1 MVFGWHSPAV
11 RSNLGHLWTPVGAA
25 PVAPGLTVQSAF
37 GLLIALCLAQVGSLF
52 AADAWNN
59 VTFTAGEIRNPR
71 RNLPLSLALGTSLTM
86 GLYLLAN
93 IAYLMVLPFPQVQH
107 AVSDRVAG
115 AVLEAIFPAMGA
127 VLMAVLIMISAFGCM
142 NGQLLSGARVYY
154 AMARDGLFFRRAAA
168 LNRARVPGTSLIMQG
183 AWAGILVLI
192 RVYDPAT
199 GRYGNLYSNLL
210 DYVVSAALL
219 FYILTISGVFRLRRL
234 RPETER
240 PYRTWGYPLVPAL
253 YIVAAAVT
261 LAALF
266 VYRPATTIPG
276 LVIVII
282 GIPVYFGF
290 HIRDSE

>member
-1 MVFGWHSPAV
+1 
-11 RSNLGHLWTPVGAA
+11 
-25 PVAPGLTVQSAF
+25 
-37 GLLIALCLAQVGSLF
+37 
-52 AADAWNN
+52 
-59 VTFTAGEIRNPR
+59 
-71 RNLPLSLALGTSLTM
+71 
-86 GLYLLAN
+86 
-93 IAYLMVLPFPQVQH
+93 
-107 AVSDRVAG
+107 
-115 AVLEAIFPAMGA
+115 
-127 VLMAVLIMISAFGCM
+127 MAVLIMISAFGCM

-154 AMARDGLFFRRAAA
+154 AMAGDGLFFRRAAA
-168 LNRARVPGTSLIMQG
+168 LNRARVPGTSLIMQA

-253 YIVAAAVT
+253 YIVAAAVI

>member
-1 MVFGWHSPAV
+1 MVPTIPWGKFWQSLVVLGPGDLRLLDSFSPATAQEAPSCGNDPRFGAEASR
-11 RSNLGHLWTPVGAA
+11 RSASSRLR
-25 PVAPGLTVQSAF
+25 S
-37 GLLIALCLAQVGSLF
+37 
-52 AADAWNN
+52 
-59 VTFTAGEIRNPR
+59 PR
-71 RNLPLSLALGTSLTM
+71 TCITM
-86 GLYLLAN
+86 GEKMKEYGAERLQNMFALRSFIDAGVRPTIGPDY
-93 IAYLMVLPFPQVQH
+93 VPGPFEPMMFLQP
-107 AVSDRVAG
+107 AVTRT
-115 AVLEAIFPAMGA
+115 
-127 VLMAVLIMISAFGCM
+127 MISAFGCM

-168 LNRARVPGTSLIMQG
+168 LNRAHVPGTSLIMQG

-219 FYILTISGVFRLRRL
+219 FYILTISGVLRLRRL
-234 RPETER
+234 RPEAER
-240 PYRTWGYPLVPAL
+240 PYRTWGHPLIPAL
-253 YIVAAAVT
+253 YIVAAAVI